1 MSPSRWLYEYMN
13 KENGKDMFTCVEIC
27 AGAGGQAL
35 GLELAGFSHL
45 ALVEI
50 ERHYCSTLLIN
61 RPEWNVLN
69 KMVSFLVLKSILLN
83 VFKKLRQP
91 WSFYP
96 HWMSTTYLVH
106 HCILAWN
113 IIIYT
118 RLVRICLLNFDI
130 ENSNL
135 TTDWTNSLLDKY
147 MEVFKIRIYKDA
159 KAGNSIAK
167 DKV

>member
-1 MSPSRWLYEYMN
+1 
-13 KENGKDMFTCVEIC
+13 MFTCVEIC

-96 HWMSTTYLVH
+96 H
-106 HCILAWN
+106 
-113 IIIYT
+113 
-118 RLVRICLLNFDI
+118 
-130 ENSNL
+130 
-135 TTDWTNSLLDKY
+135 
-147 MEVFKIRIYKDA
+147 
-159 KAGNSIAK
+159 
-167 DKV
+167 

>member
-1 MSPSRWLYEYMN
+1 MS
-13 KENGKDMFTCVEIC
+13 
-27 AGAGGQAL
+27 
-35 GLELAGFSHL
+35 
-45 ALVEI
+45 
-50 ERHYCSTLLIN
+50 N
-61 RPEWNVLN
+61 R
-69 KMVSFLVLKSILLN
+69 
-83 VFKKLRQP
+83 
-91 WSFYP
+91 
-96 HWMSTTYLVH
+96 YLVN

-135 TTDWTNSLLDKY
+135 TTDGTNSLLDKY